1 MLVRSKTVER
11 KQVSLTRGNPP
22 LIKSNIEF
30 LQLPLGK
37 EILYFTPDAIL
48 VVAGDRVAA
57 LPYNDV
63 EIVCRQTRFIE
74 DDAAPSDAKVVGE
87 TWRYINRDGGPDRRF
102 ANNRKLPICLYGEI
116 DFKSA
121 SGLNERIH
129 CSRVDVSEEFASTT
143 AAIRTTDVS
152 TASNLLNS
160 TSVERAEPYMN
171 SLNPGYSVPLGA
183 SSAEGGIPLPIVLC
197 VTCRSK
203 EISSKKRLWQPNVI
217 TFVCNDCGTA
227 LEQVGDQ
234 YKLTHVADTGSSVWQ
249 KYAGKIL
256 YRREWANIAQG
267 GYSDEELAIRWG
279 SAVEKQTTGSKA
291 SEESCAPSMRT
302 GSRNPL
308 TYTLPEPL
316 AAAVSVANDTEV
328 DTMSPKE
335 RQLVQT
341 ARQQYVDTKL
351 ALFKSFNEA
360 ENLGDELASL
370 RDVIV
375 KNFDPLMER
384 ILCEIA
390 SADGPIN
397 ALETEVLNI
406 LLGKQTIQA
415 YYNELL
421 KPRIETEKAFT
432 AAIDFAI
439 QVGGIEKG
447 GEYDPANDPIVRCFE
462 TLGHAVV
469 SADGK
474 SSPREL
480 RCLSNIRLLRTLRL
494 LRWPEGYSTM
504 AWPPITQASRLMK
517 EAKSIL
523 LARPKRRRPR

>member
-1 MLVRSKTVER
+1 MGFFRFRRTVKIVPGVRLNLSGSGASVSLGPRGLHFTIGPHGTRTTVGLPGSGISWTSYQSYGSSPSPPNRQVRYTGDTDAYEPTSSDGNATVIDSAPIEQLVANSTIDVAKALNASRARWNSYKILLAVLSALFVAASVMAMASGAALPPAVVFSAVIGAAIIIGSIALHGRRSSTVSLDYGLSTEESERFDALTRAFGALAGCSRIWRIPQEKEQKDWKRNAGASKTVER
-11 KQVSLTRGNPP
+11 EQVSLTRGNPP

-87 TWRYINRDGGPDRRF
+87 TWRYINRNGGPDRRF

-143 AAIRTTDVS
+143 AAIRTTDVP

-160 TSVERAEPYMN
+160 TSVERPEPYMN

-183 SSAEGGIPLPIVLC
+183 SSADGGSPLPIVLC

-203 EISSKKRLWQPNVI
+203 DISSKKRLWQSNAI

-234 YKLTHVADTGSSVWQ
+234 YKLTHVTDTESPIWQ

-279 SAVEKQTTGSKA
+279 SAGRKR
-291 SEESCAPSMRT
+291 EESP
-302 GSRNPL
+302 
-308 TYTLPEPL
+308 
-316 AAAVSVANDTEV
+316 
-328 DTMSPKE
+328 
-335 RQLVQT
+335 Q
-341 ARQQYVDTKL
+341 
-351 ALFKSFNEA
+351 
-360 ENLGDELASL
+360 
-370 RDVIV
+370 
-375 KNFDPLMER
+375 
-384 ILCEIA
+384 
-390 SADGPIN
+390 
-397 ALETEVLNI
+397 
-406 LLGKQTIQA
+406 
-415 YYNELL
+415 
-421 KPRIETEKAFT
+421 
-432 AAIDFAI
+432 
-439 QVGGIEKG
+439 
-447 GEYDPANDPIVRCFE
+447 
-462 TLGHAVV
+462 
-469 SADGK
+469 
-474 SSPREL
+474 
-480 RCLSNIRLLRTLRL
+480 
-494 LRWPEGYSTM
+494 
-504 AWPPITQASRLMK
+504 
-517 EAKSIL
+517 
-523 LARPKRRRPR
+523 